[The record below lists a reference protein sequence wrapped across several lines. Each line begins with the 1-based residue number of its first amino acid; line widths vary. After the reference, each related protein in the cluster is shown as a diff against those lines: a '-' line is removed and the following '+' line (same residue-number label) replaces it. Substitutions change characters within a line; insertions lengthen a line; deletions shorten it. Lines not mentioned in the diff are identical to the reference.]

1 MKLILPENV
10 SRIIDTLM
18 RAGYEAY
25 AVGGCIRDS
34 LLGREPKDWD
44 ITTSA
49 SPAEVK
55 ALFPKTVDT
64 GIAHGTVTVL
74 LNREGFEVT
83 TYRVDGT
90 YEDSR
95 HPKEVTF
102 TPDLNE
108 DLKRRDFTINAM
120 AYNDTHGLIDAFD
133 GAGDLDRKIVRCV
146 GDPKERFSEDA
157 LRMMR
162 AVRFGAQL
170 GFTVEEQTR
179 SAICALAP
187 TLKKISAERI
197 QSELVSLLMSDHPEE
212 MRTLYETGITKVI
225 LPEFDVMMQ
234 TAQNSPHHMYT
245 VGEHTIQSLA
255 QIESKKTLRL
265 AMLFHDIGKP
275 SCKTTGEDGQNHF
288 YGHPQKGSEMAR
300 SIMRR
305 LKFDND
311 TTQKVCCLVAGHDQN
326 PPITERSVR
335 RAAVSLGSG
344 AFPDIFAVK
353 RADILAQSDYQ
364 RSEKLAYVDQY
375 EACYRSVIE
384 KNQCLSLKDLAVSG
398 RDLIAAG
405 MRPGPALGNVLNR
418 LFELVLDDPDKN
430 ETGYLL
436 RMAREFA
443 AGESA

>member
-90 YEDSR
+90 YEDFR

-133 GAGDLDRKIVRCV
+133 GAADLDRKIVRCV
-146 GDPKERFSEDA
+146 GAPKERFSEDA

-275 SCKTTGEDGQNHF
+275 SCKTTGEDGQDHF
-288 YGHPQKGSEMAR
+288 YGHPA
-300 SIMRR
+300 
-305 LKFDND
+305 
-311 TTQKVCCLVAGHDQN
+311 
-326 PPITERSVR
+326 
-335 RAAVSLGSG
+335 
-344 AFPDIFAVK
+344 
-353 RADILAQSDYQ
+353 
-364 RSEKLAYVDQY
+364 
-375 EACYRSVIE
+375 
-384 KNQCLSLKDLAVSG
+384 
-398 RDLIAAG
+398 
-405 MRPGPALGNVLNR
+405 
-418 LFELVLDDPDKN
+418 
-430 ETGYLL
+430 
-436 RMAREFA
+436 
-443 AGESA
+443 

>member
-162 AVRFGAQL
+162 AVRFCAQL

-275 SCKTTGEDGQNHF
+275 SCKTTGEDGQDHF

>member
-157 LRMMR
+157 LRMLR

-275 SCKTTGEDGQNHF
+275 SCKTTGEDGQDHF

>member
-1 MKLILPENV
+1 
-10 SRIIDTLM
+10 M

-275 SCKTTGEDGQNHF
+275 SCKTTGEDGQDHF